1 MKPLSIALGLA
12 LAGAPAS
19 ALAGHGPPPP
29 IVGSV
34 APASGPARGGTPIT
48 VTGSDFQPGATLTLG
63 NVEARE
69 VVVIDS
75 STLTAVT
82 VPHAPGAVS
91 VSVTNRDGRS
101 GTRGLAFTYL
111 TGSEHEVHGP
121 SAQGR

>member
-1 MKPLSIALGLA
+1 VKPSSIALGLA
-12 LAGAPAS
+12 LAGTPLA

-29 IVGSV
+29 IIGSV

-63 NVEARE
+63 NVEARD
-69 VVVIDS
+69 VVVVSS
-75 STLTAVT
+75 STLRAIT

-91 VSVTNRDGRS
+91 VSVTNRDGRG

-111 TGSEHEVHGP
+111 AGPEGRVPGP
-121 SAQGR
+121 SPIGR